1 MSPLAGPKALVPL
14 AEPADAGK
22 VRHGL
27 IELDRRTSLGLLAGI
42 DVGRVAWSEGERV
55 MVFPLRRVK
64 VRAMEDDSTEPKLLE
79 LSHDECFALL
89 ATRQVGRLGV
99 VAEHYPLILPVNY
112 ALDHGVIVIRTGP
125 GTKHANALHANI
137 TFEVDQIDEVSHAGW
152 SVLVKGLAEEIT
164 PAHSAA
170 LIDRTMAVAPT
181 PWAPGE
187 HDHWMRLIP
196 HYVSGRRLTPGGLAD
211 FFEAAAYL

>member
-1 MSPLAGPKALVPL
+1 MVNDSAG
-14 AEPADAGK
+14 
-22 VRHGL
+22 
-27 IELDRRTSLGLLAGI
+27 
-42 DVGRVAWSEGERV
+42 
-55 MVFPLRRVK
+55 
-64 VRAMEDDSTEPKLLE
+64 PKLLE

-89 ATRQVGRLGV
+89 ATRRVGRLGV

-112 ALDHGVIVIRTGP
+112 ALDHDVILIRTGL
-125 GTKHANALHANI
+125 GTKHANALHANV
-137 TFEVDQIDEVSHAGW
+137 TFEVDQIDEPGHGGW

-164 PAHSAA
+164 AAHSEAIVERTKA
-170 LIDRTMAVAPT
+170 LAPT

-196 HYVSGRRLTPGGLAD
+196 HGVSGRRLMPGSLAD